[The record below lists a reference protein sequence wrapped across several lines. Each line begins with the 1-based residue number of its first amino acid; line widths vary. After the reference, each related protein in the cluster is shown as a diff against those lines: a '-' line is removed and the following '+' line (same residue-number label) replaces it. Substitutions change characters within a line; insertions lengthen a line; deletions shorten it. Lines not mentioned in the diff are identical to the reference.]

1 MQNRTMNTSEPNK
14 NQIQDFE
21 KPLYV
26 YMLIM
31 LSALIIAGLMYKG
44 PLEAIRGF
52 ILLQTVSTRLVT
64 DFTLV
69 AGIGGT
75 FINSALVGLIGLGI
89 VRLVKVRLSGPPIAA
104 IFTMMGFSLFGC
116 TPLNMFPLLL
126 GVFIA
131 SKIAGTSFSHYLL
144 IAFFGTALDPVSDY
158 LAFELGLPFPY
169 GILLGIGA
177 GILIGIILP
186 AVAMVMLRLH
196 QGFSLYNIGFT
207 AGFIALFASSIL
219 IAAGGNLTLPMIWNE
234 NPDPFLLLLV
244 PFLSGFSIIFA
255 LVLKPKE
262 ILKGFIKILK
272 QSGRL
277 PSDFIDM
284 TSISA
289 AFFNMGVLGL
299 LGSAYVFLIGGD
311 FNGPTIGGL
320 MTIMGFGLFGKH
332 LRNCLPIMIGI
343 FLATILFGKNP
354 SDPGPLLAILFGTTL
369 APLAGEFG
377 PLVGIV
383 AGFLHLVMVDRT
395 ASWHGGLNLYNN
407 GFAAGLTATLI
418 VALIEWYRT
427 NRSK

>member
-21 KPLYV
+21 KPLYL
-26 YMLIM
+26 YMIIM
-31 LSALIIAGLMYKG
+31 LSAFIIAGLMYKG

-75 FINSALVGLIGLGI
+75 FLNSALVGLIGLGI

-144 IAFFGTALDPVSDY
+144 IGFFGTALDPVSDY

-234 NPDPFLLLLV
+234 NPDPFLFLLI
-244 PFLSGFSIIFA
+244 PFLSGF
-255 LVLKPKE
+255 VRVVR
-262 ILKGFIKILK
+262 G
-272 QSGRL
+272 
-277 PSDFIDM
+277 
-284 TSISA
+284 
-289 AFFNMGVLGL
+289 
-299 LGSAYVFLIGGD
+299 YV
-311 FNGPTIGGL
+311 
-320 MTIMGFGLFGKH
+320 GLFK
-332 LRNCLPIMIGI
+332 P
-343 FLATILFGKNP
+343 
-354 SDPGPLLAILFGTTL
+354 
-369 APLAGEFG
+369 
-377 PLVGIV
+377 
-383 AGFLHLVMVDRT
+383 
-395 ASWHGGLNLYNN
+395 
-407 GFAAGLTATLI
+407 
-418 VALIEWYRT
+418 
-427 NRSK
+427 